1 MESGG
6 SLLGVMEN
14 LLLHLIA
21 IPAIFLLGRLSAVK
35 VTGFRVRMV
44 GRENSSDEQACSPRR
59 TV

>member
-1 MESGG
+1 M
-6 SLLGVMEN
+6 GVMEN

-44 GRENSSDEQACSPRR
+44 GRENSSDEQARSPRR